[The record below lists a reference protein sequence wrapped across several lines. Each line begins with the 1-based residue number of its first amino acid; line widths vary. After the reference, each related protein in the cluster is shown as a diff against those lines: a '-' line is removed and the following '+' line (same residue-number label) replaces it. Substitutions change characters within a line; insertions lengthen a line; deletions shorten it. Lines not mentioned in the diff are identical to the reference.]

1 MEEVI
6 NPNEYGGL
14 LFDDKEVKAV
24 ENVILHE
31 KIFRYALKEKSKTD
45 LFEEAICKKFGR
57 RYALGIN
64 SGTSA
69 LKVALKAIEIKPNDR
84 VLVSSYTF
92 LASATSVLA
101 LGGIPVPLEFDLEY
115 GVDLQD
121 LENEIKKRM

>member
-1 MEEVI
+1 MEEII

-14 LFDDKEVKAV
+14 LFDDKEAKAAV
-24 ENVILHE
+24 DVILHK

-45 LFEEAICKKFGR
+45 LFEKSICEKFGKK
-57 RYALGIN
+57 YALGIN

-69 LKVALKAIEIKPNDR
+69 LKVALKAIGIKQNDR

-115 GVDLQD
+115 GVNLQD
-121 LENEIKKRM
+121 LENEIKKRV